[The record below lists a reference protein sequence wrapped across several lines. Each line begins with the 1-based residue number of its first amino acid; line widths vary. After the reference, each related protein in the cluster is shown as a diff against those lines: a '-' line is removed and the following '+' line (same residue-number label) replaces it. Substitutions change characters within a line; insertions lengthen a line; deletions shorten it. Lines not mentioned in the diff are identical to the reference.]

1 MHKNN
6 QLLVLILA
14 ITGVSI
20 AGGLVVLELT
30 HMIPYMILHTAG
42 LILAI
47 FMIATSLLSYM
58 RVGGRRL
65 LYMMLAF
72 MVFGA
77 SELLN
82 FSYGVSAINTKAN
95 SLNIDTSN
103 IFSLIILG
111 LFTMSVV
118 VKR

>member
-6 QLLVLILA
+6 QLLVLILSV
-14 ITGVSI
+14 TGTSI
-20 AGGLVVLELT
+20 ASGLVVLELT
-30 HMIPYMILHTAG
+30 HLIPYMLLHTVG

-47 FMIATSLLSYM
+47 FMIATSILSYM
-58 RVGGRRL
+58 KVGSRRL

-77 SELLN
+77 SELVN
-82 FSYGVSAINTKAN
+82 FSYGVSAINAKAN
-95 SLNIDTSN
+95 SLNIDTSH
-103 IFSLIILG
+103 IFNLIILG
-111 LFTMSVV
+111 LFTLSVV